1 MVQKEYKKVLI
12 IFSNFYPKISENLVS
27 GAEFY
32 LKKKKIIF
40 DKKCVNGSLEI
51 PFLLSKYKKKYAGF
65 VVLGCI
71 IRGETDH
78 YKIVRDVSFK
88 KIYSIAYDESLPLG
102 SALLTVKNYE
112 QAVERSD
119 INKKNLGEKAA
130 IVCCNLMVSLGC

>member
-12 IFSNFYPKISENLVS
+12 IFSNFYPEISKNLVD
-27 GAEFY
+27 GAESY
-32 LKKKKIIF
+32 LQSKNISFEKKSVK
-40 DKKCVNGSLEI
+40 GSLEI
-51 PFLLSKYKKKYAGF
+51 PFLLSKFKNDYSGF
-65 VVLGCI
+65 VILGCVI
-71 IRGETDH
+71 KGETDH